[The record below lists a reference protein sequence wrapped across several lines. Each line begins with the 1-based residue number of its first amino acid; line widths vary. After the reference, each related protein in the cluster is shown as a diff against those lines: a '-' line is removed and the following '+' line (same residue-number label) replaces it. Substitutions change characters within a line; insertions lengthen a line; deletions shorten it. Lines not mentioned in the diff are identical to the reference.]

1 MTKTPPISLTGY
13 WNGNEI
19 IDHVCCIPICDWIEK
34 KLDKNKILY
43 DFGCGN
49 GQYLSKLKSYGF
61 NRLTGFEGDPPKQKD
76 FNNIIKQD
84 LSQPFSLQ
92 LKGNCLFLEV
102 IEHIPVEYENTAL
115 DNIIS
120 ACDNILVMSW
130 AVVGQTGWGHVNCV
144 SNETAINKITNRGMK
159 FLESETNE
167 IRNMISDDNPYP
179 WFKNTTL
186 IFRKI

>member
-1 MTKTPPISLTGY
+1 
-13 WNGNEI
+13 
-19 IDHVCCIPICDWIEK
+19 
-34 KLDKNKILY
+34 
-43 DFGCGN
+43 
-49 GQYLSKLKSYGF
+49 
-61 NRLTGFEGDPPKQKD
+61 
-76 FNNIIKQD
+76 
-84 LSQPFSLQ
+84 
-92 LKGNCLFLEV
+92 
-102 IEHIPVEYENTAL
+102 
-115 DNIIS
+115 
-120 ACDNILVMSW
+120 MSW